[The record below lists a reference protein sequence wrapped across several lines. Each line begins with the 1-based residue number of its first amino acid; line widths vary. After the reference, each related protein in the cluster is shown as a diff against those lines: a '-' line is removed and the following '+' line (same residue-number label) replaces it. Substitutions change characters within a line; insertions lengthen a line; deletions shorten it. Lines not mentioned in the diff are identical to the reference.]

1 MPNRQVVKE
10 CYNQIMKVKRIEPF
24 QVENFLGKKEIDL
37 IYKNVD
43 HLMEQGLHESGDR
56 YAKFFKF
63 VNNGFI
69 TTYGP
74 WHQDIYD
81 FFIKKGEEYGQNK
94 IPFTN
99 NALIFARYSHESGGV
114 PNLSPHI
121 DVVANKIIYT
131 CTVRLK
137 SSKQWDIYVKDEKFD
152 MPNEGS
158 AVWFTGNQDAHWR
171 PDIEFGPDDYY
182 DIMLVQVWSDIENEE
197 YVPDHK
203 EKAEAQEEEYK
214 AKYAHLL
221 QTSKNVMRD
230 NNTDCIGISDGQTT
244 DDAYRAAGYNL

>member
-1 MPNRQVVKE
+1 
-10 CYNQIMKVKRIEPF
+10 MKVKRIEPF

-43 HLMEQGLHESGDR
+43 LLLEQGVRDSGDK

-69 TTYGP
+69 TCYGP
-74 WHQDIYD
+74 WHQYIYN
-81 FFIKKGEEYGQNK
+81 FFKNKGEEFGQNE
-94 IPFTN
+94 ISPN
-99 NALIFARYSHESGGV
+99 NMALIFARYSHDSGGA

-137 SSKQWDIYVKDEKFD
+137 STKQWDIYVKDQKFD

-158 AVWFTGNQDAHWR
+158 AIWFTGNQDAHWR
-171 PDIEFGPDDYY
+171 PDLEFGPDDYY
-182 DIMLVQVWSDIENEE
+182 DIMLVQVWSDIENDE
-197 YVPDHK
+197 YDPDHK
-203 EKAEAQEEEYK
+203 EKAQAQEQEYMT
-214 AKYAHLL
+214 KYSHML
-221 QTSKNVMRD
+221 QISNMANRND
-230 NNTDCIGISDGQTT
+230 NTDCIGVSDGQNT